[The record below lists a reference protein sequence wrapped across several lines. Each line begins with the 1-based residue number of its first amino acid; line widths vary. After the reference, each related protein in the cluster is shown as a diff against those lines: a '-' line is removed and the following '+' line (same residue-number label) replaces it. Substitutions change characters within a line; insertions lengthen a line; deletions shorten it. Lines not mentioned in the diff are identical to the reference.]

1 MGRAQKGEERERGEM
16 EKEMRAEGRG
26 SQGTG
31 PHTDAGRP
39 AGNNVQNKRLWLCS
53 SELSPLSCSV
63 FC

>member
-1 MGRAQKGEERERGEM
+1 M

-26 SQGTG
+26 SQGTLT
-31 PHTDAGRP
+31 PTDAGRP

-53 SELSPLSCSV
+53 SGLSPLSCSL